1 MRFLILSDLHA
12 NLEAL
17 QAVLANAAGH
27 YDRIICC
34 GDLVGYNSDP
44 SAVVDWAVKN
54 CHSVIRGNHDKVVA
68 GIDDVNWFNPVAQTS
83 ALWTQKQL
91 SSEQLQL
98 LKELPQGPATVDEFA
113 IMHGAVLDEDEYMV
127 SSEDAAESFL
137 KLQEPLAF
145 FGHTHIQGG
154 FFKKRRGIKQISRMR
169 STETA
174 FSMELEPEA
183 LYLINPGSVGQPRD
197 GDPRAAY
204 AIYEPES
211 RIVHFRRVAYP
222 VELTV
227 EKIRSAG
234 LPDVLGLRLFHG
246 Q

>member
-1 MRFLILSDLHA
+1 VRFLIISDLHA

-17 QAVLANAAGH
+17 QAVLEDAAEQ

-44 SAVVDWAVKN
+44 AAVLDWAVQN
-54 CHSVIRGNHDKVVA
+54 CHSIIRGNHDKVVA
-68 GIDDVNWFNPVAQTS
+68 GIDDLSWFNPVAQTS

-91 SSEQLQL
+91 SAEQLQVL
-98 LKELPQGPATVDEFA
+98 RDLPQGPAMAEQFEF
-113 IMHGAVLDEDEYMV
+113 MHGAVLDEDEYMV
-127 SSEDAAESFL
+127 SGEDTTGSFQN
-137 KLQEPLAF
+137 LQEPLAF

-154 FFKKRRGIKQISRMR
+154 FFKKRRWIKQIDRMR
-169 STETA
+169 PSETA
-174 FSMELEPEA
+174 FSIELEPET

-204 AIYEPES
+204 ALYEPEL
-211 RIVHFRRVAYP
+211 RVVHFRRVAYP
-222 VELTV
+222 IKLTA
-227 EKIRSAG
+227 EKIRLAG